1 MLENTPDNRK
11 QALSLHPAGRLGAG
25 RRGAARA
32 AYEALV
38 AAAPDDAAFHDLVA
52 RRIAEGAG

>member
-11 QALSLHPAGRLGAG
+11 QALSLHSAGRLGS
-25 RRGAARA
+25 ARA

-38 AAAPDDAAFHDLVA
+38 AATPDDAAFHDLVA
-52 RRIAEGAG
+52 RRIAGGAG